1 MGENFS
7 VASGQAFTWQT
18 IYKFVIVQLFVVI
31 FLCINLLLIGT
42 FFSKE
47 FFYTTTRY
55 MFFAVTLMSDSFILI
70 ISNILVLLNF
80 FSLPIQFYQCVII
93 YIPLV
98 IFTFV
103 TPITLTAM
111 TLERYVAICMPLRH
125 AELCSTRNTVH
136 IIIIIHGLSSV
147 PITIVLSVFFA
158 SAMGSVYTKYT
169 TCSMDMFIIFQWHDY
184 FKLAVYQFYFL
195 IMSITI
201 IFSYIAIVKVAKAA
215 SGENKKSTWKG
226 LRTVALHGFQL
237 LLCLI
242 QLWCPFIESAML
254 EINLQLFKDVRYF
267 NYLTFNIAPRC
278 LSPLIYGLRDEK
290 LFGALKST
298 VHFGFSSAKLHINS
312 KG

>member
-7 VASGQAFTWQT
+7 VVSNESFTWL
-18 IYKFVIVQLFVVI
+18 ILHRFVIVQLLVVI

-55 MFFAVTLMSDSFILI
+55 MFFAVTLMSDSFMLI
-70 ISNILVLLNF
+70 ISNILVLWNF

-93 YIPLV
+93 YIPAV

-125 AELCSTRNTVH
+125 AELCSTCNTVH

-147 PITIVLSVFFA
+147 PITIVLSVLFA
-158 SAMGSVYTKYT
+158 SAMGSVFMKFKICT
-169 TCSMDMFIIFQWHDY
+169 MDMFNIFKWHNY

-201 IFSYIAIVKVAKAA
+201 FFSYIAIVKVAKAA
-215 SGENKKSTWKG
+215 SGQDKKSTWKG

-254 EINLQLFKDVRYF
+254 QINLQLFKDVRYF

-290 LFGALKST
+290 FFGALKRN
-298 VHFGFSSAKLHINS
+298 VRFGFSYAKIQINS
-312 KG
+312 N